1 MTRILFVCHGNICRS
16 PMAEFIFKSLAR
28 AKGLE
33 GRFYVESASTS
44 TEEMGNPIY
53 PPARRCLRN
62 HGIPFDACKT
72 ARQISFEDYRRYD
85 MIICMDTLN
94 LRWLSRIIPDDPE
107 RKIRLLMSFA
117 GSNRSVADPW
127 YTGDFETTYNDLLEG
142 CQALLKFCIHFSYVE
157 NHLALR

>member
-1 MTRILFVCHGNICRS
+1 
-16 PMAEFIFKSLAR
+16 MAEFIFKAIAR
-28 AKGLE
+28 ANGLE
-33 GRFYVESASTS
+33 GAFYVESAATS
-44 TEEMGNPIY
+44 TEETGNPIY

-72 ARQISFEDYRRYD
+72 ARQISFEDYRQYD

-142 CQALLKFCIHFSYVE
+142 CQALLKFCIRE
-157 NHLALR
+157 TDAN

>member
-1 MTRILFVCHGNICRS
+1 
-16 PMAEFIFKSLAR
+16 MAEFIFKAIAR
-28 AKGLE
+28 ENGLE
-33 GRFYVESASTS
+33 GAFYVESAATS
-44 TEEMGNPIY
+44 TEETGNPIY

-142 CQALLKFCIHFSYVE
+142 CQALLKFCIYSS
-157 NHLALR
+157 